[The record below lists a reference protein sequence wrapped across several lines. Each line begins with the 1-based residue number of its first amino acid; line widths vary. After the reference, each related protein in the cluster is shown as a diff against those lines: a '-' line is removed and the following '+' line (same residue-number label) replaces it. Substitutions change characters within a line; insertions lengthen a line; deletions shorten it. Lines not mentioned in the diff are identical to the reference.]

1 MTHQDLSSLHR
12 DVGGLQR
19 GQMSLE
25 ANYGALRA
33 EMHTGFD
40 RLAKLIQD
48 SRDAAEEPS
57 RNGVTLSFSQ
67 LVMIAAALFV
77 AGIFLA
83 PVLGRLPMV
92 GS

>member
-1 MTHQDLSSLHR
+1 MHR

-19 GQMSLE
+19 GHMSLE

-48 SRDAAEEPS
+48 GKHEADEPS
-57 RNGVTLSFSQ
+57 RNGITLSFSQ

-83 PVLGRLPMV
+83 PVLGRLPLV
-92 GS
+92 GT